1 MGSLGQAG
9 RFARTTMAAALDVV
23 LPPRCL
29 ACGDMVAESGAL
41 CGDCW
46 SDLTF
51 LGDPCCLQCG
61 YPFELDFGEPV
72 RCGACLAKPPAY
84 DRARAAFAYED
95 PIRSMV
101 ISLKHADRTDLVPG
115 LARWLTR
122 AAGPLIDDADLVTPV
137 PLHPKRLRQRRFNQ
151 AAMLA
156 QALSRSSGVPYASML
171 IRRRRDTRSQGHLSP
186 EARRRNVEHAFRIDE
201 PDKVAGRRILLVDDV
216 LTTGATL
223 EACAT
228 NLKRAGAARVDAV
241 TLARV
246 IRPTA
251 VSSSDETAPLS

>member
-1 MGSLGQAG
+1 MTALGRAG
-9 RFARTTMAAALDVV
+9 RLARAALDAV

-29 ACGDMVAESGAL
+29 ACGEIVAEPGAL

-51 LGDPCCLQCG
+51 LGEPACLQCG

-72 RCGACLAKPPAY
+72 RCGACLARPPAY

-95 PIRSMV
+95 PVRAML

-115 LARWLTR
+115 LARWLAR
-122 AAGPLIDDADLVTPV
+122 AAEPLLAEADCVAPV
-137 PLHPKRLRQRRFNQ
+137 PLHAKRLRRRRFNQ

-156 QALSRSSGVPYASML
+156 KHLSDAAGIAFEPML
-171 IRRRRDTRSQGHLSP
+171 LNRRRDTASQGHLSP
-186 EARRRNVEHAFRIDE
+186 TARRRNVEHAFRAPGPARIE
-201 PDKVAGRRILLVDDV
+201 GRRILLVDDV

-223 EACAT
+223 EACART
-228 NLKRAGAARVDAV
+228 LKRAGARGVDAV
-241 TLARV
+241 TVARV
-246 IRPTA
+246 IRPVA
-251 VSSSDETAPLS
+251 VTPLA